1 MNDRRNVAYAEK
13 QPKSTV
19 CRLTKERE
27 RKRWPFLTPRL
38 ESLTDKTKN
47 LRKIK
52 QEKE

>member
-27 RKRWPFLTPRL
+27 R
-38 ESLTDKTKN
+38 
-47 LRKIK
+47 
-52 QEKE
+52 EKKMAIPDAEAGKLDR